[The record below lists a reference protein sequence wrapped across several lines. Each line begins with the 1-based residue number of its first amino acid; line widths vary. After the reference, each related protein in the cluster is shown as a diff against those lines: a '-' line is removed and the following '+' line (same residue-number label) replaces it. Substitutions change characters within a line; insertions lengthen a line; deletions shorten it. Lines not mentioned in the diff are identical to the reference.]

1 MTRGMAVLGLFI
13 AAIAAGSM
21 DILPVPVALLLVAL
35 FAVLTRAVSVE
46 TAYENIDW
54 RLLILIS
61 GMMAFGEAMTSS
73 GAADMVA
80 GAVVSLLLPLGS
92 LAVLAGFALL
102 AMLLTQQMSNAA
114 AALVVLPVAL
124 RAAETLGL
132 ESRPFAITVMLSASV
147 AVLTPFEPSCLLVY
161 GPGKY
166 RFSDFFKVGSG
177 LALITLVIILVMVPL
192 YWPLK
197 VQ

>member
-1 MTRGMAVLGLFI
+1 
-13 AAIAAGSM
+13 
-21 DILPVPVALLLVAL
+21 
-35 FAVLTRAVSVE
+35 
-46 TAYENIDW
+46 
-54 RLLILIS
+54 
-61 GMMAFGEAMTSS
+61 
-73 GAADMVA
+73 
-80 GAVVSLLLPLGS
+80 
-92 LAVLAGFALL
+92 
-102 AMLLTQQMSNAA
+102 MSNAA

-147 AVLTPFEPSCLLVY
+147 AVLTPFEPSCLLIY

-177 LALITLVIILVMVPL
+177 LALITLVIILVMVPW

-197 VQ
+197 AQ